1 MNSPEIS
8 IVVPVYGVEP
18 YLERCVKSILAQ
30 DYTDYELILVDDG
43 SPDRCPEMCESYA
56 KSNARIRV
64 IHKPNGGLSS
74 ARLVGYKE
82 SKGTLISFLDSD
94 DYIEPKMF
102 STLQEEMDRSEADL
116 VLCGWFSEDNQSK
129 FAHDLP
135 IFGHLT
141 GKEHI
146 INDYFL
152 PLLGKLPSRYSIPGF
167 MPIRLFR
174 KDLIEE
180 TMFVSEREVIT
191 EDIIFNLL
199 YSLKA
204 NKIAFVNSPL
214 YHYCFNGTS
223 LTNKYRDGAYE
234 KMLNRYNVCMTIC
247 NSNGLTNKATEYLQ
261 YNLLSAISFSVLNAC
276 KLNDY
281 TRAKKEIKSIFET
294 IQTKE
299 LFRNLSKKGLTFQ
312 QKIIMG
318 GYYSRMYHTLYYILR
333 WRMGL

>member
-1 MNSPEIS
+1 MSSPTIS
-8 IVVPVYGVEP
+8 IVVPVYGVEA

-43 SPDRCPEMCESYA
+43 SPDRCPEMCESFA
-56 KSNARIRV
+56 KSDSRIKV

-74 ARLVGYKE
+74 ARLIGYKE
-82 SKGTLISFLDSD
+82 SKGSFISFLDSD
-94 DYIEPKMF
+94 DYIEPEMF
-102 STLQEEMDRSEADL
+102 STLQKERDRSGADL
-116 VLCGWFSEDNQSK
+116 VLCGWFSENKQSK

-135 IFGHLT
+135 FGGYLI

-199 YSLKA
+199 YSLKT
-204 NKIAFVNSPL
+204 NKIAFVNSHL

-234 KMLNRYNVCMTIC
+234 KMMNRYNVCLDIC
-247 NSNGLTNKATEYLQ
+247 KSNGLANLAMEYLQ

-276 KLNDY
+276 KLDDY
-281 TRAKKEIKSIFET
+281 LRAKKEIKGIFET
-294 IQTKE
+294 KQTKE
-299 LFRNLSKKGLTFQ
+299 LFRHLSKKGLTFQ

-318 GYYSRMYHTLYYILR
+318 GYYSRMYFILYSILR